1 MVATC
6 VQPAFGY
13 LLTTRRRVRPFRRV
27 CCRVPDVWRGAG
39 ARLKVWSPYVGN
51 TWCRQ
56 YTTWQEPRRLVTTD
70 VTDEEHTTV
79 NPGDVNLQQLLEQA
93 QLMQQQLVSA
103 QQELNDAE
111 VEGSAGGGLVVA
123 TVNGGGELLE
133 LKISG
138 EAVEPGDPQETAD
151 TIADLVI
158 AAIRDAVRAAADLQ
172 QEKLGPL
179 AQGLGGGSGLGQLP
193 GF

>member
-1 MVATC
+1 MRQCNTC
-6 VQPAFGY
+6 HG
-13 LLTTRRRVRPFRRV
+13 
-27 CCRVPDVWRGAG
+27 
-39 ARLKVWSPYVGN
+39 
-51 TWCRQ
+51 
-56 YTTWQEPRRLVTTD
+56 PRRLVTTD

-103 QQELNDAE
+103 QQELNDAQ

-133 LKISG
+133 LRISP
-138 EAVEPGDPQETAD
+138 EAVDPGDPQETAD

>member
-1 MVATC
+1 
-6 VQPAFGY
+6 
-13 LLTTRRRVRPFRRV
+13 
-27 CCRVPDVWRGAG
+27 
-39 ARLKVWSPYVGN
+39 
-51 TWCRQ
+51 
-56 YTTWQEPRRLVTTD
+56 VTTD

-133 LKISG
+133 LKISA
-138 EAVEPGDPQETAD
+138 EAVDPGDPQETAD

-179 AQGLGGGSGLGQLP
+179 AQGLGGGGGLGQLP

>member
-1 MVATC
+1 M
-6 VQPAFGY
+6 
-13 LLTTRRRVRPFRRV
+13 
-27 CCRVPDVWRGAG
+27 
-39 ARLKVWSPYVGN
+39 
-51 TWCRQ
+51 
-56 YTTWQEPRRLVTTD
+56 TTD

-111 VEGSAGGGLVVA
+111 VQGSAGGGLVVA

-133 LKISG
+133 LKISP
-138 EAVEPGDPQETAD
+138 EAIDPGDPQETAD

-158 AAIRDAVRAAADLQ
+158 AAIRDAVRAASDLQ

-179 AQGLGGGSGLGQLP
+179 AQGLGGGGGLGQLP